1 MFDNTL
7 HHICSALAARIHN
20 FCSNNRNV
28 CHFNF
33 HIVVLQDNAGQMCV
47 ELVVLMPIILV
58 VILISY
64 NVGMYCNLCSR
75 FDRCAREAILVQ
87 GVAPAGEQSAQHAC
101 EEIQNQLQASMDTEL
116 CDIEVQN
123 DALHAD
129 PSRPLSYA
137 VSPLLTRYTCTM
149 KYKPWPSSFVCAGV
163 AFSPQ
168 AYVEH
173 KKSLVVDRFRA
184 GVLV

>member
-1 MFDNTL
+1 MFGNTL
-7 HHICSALAARIHN
+7 HHICSAIAVRMHDL
-20 FCSNNRNV
+20 CSNNRNV
-28 CHFNF
+28 CRFNS
-33 HIVVLQDNAGQMCV
+33 HYSVLLDNTGQMCV

-64 NVGMYCNLCSR
+64 NVGMY
-75 FDRCAREAILVQ
+75 
-87 GVAPAGEQSAQHAC
+87 
-101 EEIQNQLQASMDTEL
+101 
-116 CDIEVQN
+116 
-123 DALHAD
+123 
-129 PSRPLSYA
+129 
-137 VSPLLTRYTCTM
+137 TRYTCTM

-184 GVLV
+184 GALV

>member
-1 MFDNTL
+1 MFGNTSR
-7 HHICSALAARIHN
+7 HICSAIAVRMHDL
-20 FCSNNRNV
+20 CSNNRNV
-28 CHFNF
+28 CRLDSY
-33 HIVVLQDNAGQMCV
+33 IVALQDNTGQMCV

-75 FDRCAREAILVQ
+75 FDRCAQEAILVQ

-101 EEIQNQLQASMDTEL
+101 EEIQNQLRAAMDTDL

-123 DALHAD
+123 DALCTD

-137 VSPLLTRYTCTM
+137 VSPLLSRYTCTM
-149 KYKPWPSSFVCAGV
+149 KYKPWPSSFVCVGV

>member
-1 MFDNTL
+1 MFGNAL
-7 HHICSALAARIHN
+7 HHIYSALAVRIYKLGI
-20 FCSNNRNV
+20 NNQNV
-28 CHFNF
+28 CRFNF
-33 HIVVLQDNAGQMCV
+33 HLAVLQDNTGQMCI

-75 FDRCAREAILVQ
+75 FDRCAQEAILVQ
-87 GVAPAGEQSAQHAC
+87 GVAPAGEQSAQHAS
-101 EEIQNQLQASMDTEL
+101 EEIQNQLRAAMDTEL

-137 VSPLLTRYTCTM
+137 ISPLLTRYTCTM

-184 GVLV
+184 GALV

>member
-1 MFDNTL
+1 MTIKLIKTSSQTMLGEFEILESIYEKLRGLIGTTAQ
-7 HHICSALAARIHN
+7 HRG
-20 FCSNNRNV
+20 
-28 CHFNF
+28 
-33 HIVVLQDNAGQMCV
+33 VVLARCSSIHTCWMAYPLDVAFIDSRG
-47 ELVVLMPIILV
+47 V
-58 VILISY
+58 VIKS
-64 NVGMYCNLCSR
+64 CR
-75 FDRCAREAILVQ
+75 K
-87 GVAPAGEQSAQHAC
+87 
-101 EEIQNQLQASMDTEL
+101 LQPW
-116 CDIEVQN
+116 
-123 DALHAD
+123 HAD

-137 VSPLLTRYTCTM
+137 ISPLLTRYTCTM

>member
-1 MFDNTL
+1 MFGNTL
-7 HHICSALAARIHN
+7 NHICSAIAVRMHDL
-20 FCSNNRNV
+20 CSNNRNV
-28 CHFNF
+28 CRFNS
-33 HIVVLQDNAGQMCV
+33 HYSVLQDNTGQMCV

-75 FDRCAREAILVQ
+75 FDRCAQEAILVQ

-101 EEIQNQLQASMDTEL
+101 EEIQNQLRAAMDTDL

-137 VSPLLTRYTCTM
+137 ISPLLTRYTCTM

-163 AFSPQ
+163 AFSPR
-168 AYVEH
+168 AYIEH

-184 GVLV
+184 GALV